1 MERNVIGKHLKAE
14 PFYRENPPIRDW
26 LKVSPNCSHHHRHS
40 VYCWILC
47 LCGSQLV
54 LNGTPVKTSIFSLS
68 IFPVVVLTL
77 NNLKQLDLAKELE
90 GSELRMSQFKEN
102 YANTTIRL
110 YAKRC

>member
-26 LKVSPNCSHHHRHS
+26 LKISPNCSHRHS

-47 LCGSQLV
+47 LCVSQLV
-54 LNGTPVKTSIFSLS
+54 LNGSPVKTSIFSLL
-68 IFPVVVLTL
+68 IFPMVGLAL

-90 GSELRMSQFKEN
+90 GSELRMSHFKEN
-102 YANTTIRL
+102 CANTTIRL